1 MESSLPFV
9 AQVIIAEA
17 SRLLELLLSA
27 EAVIKSQMK
36 QVGVAFGLIRRY
48 GLMNGDDI

>member
-1 MESSLPFV
+1 MEDEGVVESQSLPFV

-27 EAVIKSQMK
+27 EAVINLQMK
-36 QVGVAFGLIRRY
+36 QVVRVC
-48 GLMNGDDI
+48 